1 MFASRRRLRT
11 LAGWAWLAIAGIAF
25 APTVSRLAL
34 AGPGSSGD
42 GVATA
47 MHAAM
52 QAPMHHAM
60 SMAGAASMT
69 GAAPMV
75 GDAGLAMHAH
85 LGIHPGAGLGDS
97 PAPPHSHTLD
107 HCALCA
113 VAAAAFVFVPS
124 APVLAPVSD
133 GGLAPVPIETTPVRH
148 RAEWRPA
155 SSRGPPAAAQT
166 SIARG

>member
-1 MFASRRRLRT
+1 MFASHRRLRT

-47 MHAAM
+47 MHVAM
-52 QAPMHHAM
+52 HAPMHHAM
-60 SMAGAASMT
+60 SMAGAASMAGSAPM
-69 GAAPMV
+69 GAA
-75 GDAGLAMHAH
+75 GSAMHALH
-85 LGIHPGAGLGDS
+85 GAHPGAPALGDS
-97 PAPPHSHTLD
+97 PPPLHSHTLD

-124 APVLAPVSD
+124 APSLAPVSD
-133 GGLAPVPIETTPVRH
+133 DGLAPVPIETTAVRH

-155 SSRGPPAAAQT
+155 SSRGPPRAA
-166 SIARG
+166 